1 MEEVIKL
8 PKTDEKPKTKKRRVP
23 KFNAKHELIKRQRNV
38 KNLTVLGENDASVKL
53 LEDLVFGAEDEL
65 VERLVEV
72 GIFPN
77 CIQPAHEVDIH

>member
-8 PKTDEKPKTKKRRVP
+8 PQTVEKPKIKKRVRVP
-23 KFNAKHELIKRQRNV
+23 AYNPKQELIKRQRNV

-65 VERLVEV
+65 VERLIEV
-72 GIFPN
+72 GIFLN
-77 CIQPAHEVDIH
+77 CI